1 MAEYNSTEWKK
12 GDKITSSK
20 LNNIESGIANTLEV
34 ANTALTEAV
43 DNLPGEHT
51 ALNDRVTAIETN
63 LVSKA
68 ETATGTNA
76 QSKYNL
82 VTNKVTTGN
91 VVSMIW
97 NEASGGGVQVK
108 NPDANIISFIGV
120 NNGQNDNDI
129 WAQFYAKFIA
139 NNQAAGQ
146 LYQR

>member
-34 ANTALTEAV
+34 ANSNSTKLDNIQENITALTEAV

-68 ETATGTNA
+68 ETNSALSFLKSSPKANTLVSLNPSPPKTKK
-76 QSKYNL
+76 SKSL
-82 VTNKVTTGN
+82 F
-91 VVSMIW
+91 SS
-97 NEASGGGVQVK
+97 AS
-108 NPDANIISFIGV
+108 PRA
-120 NNGQNDNDI
+120 
-129 WAQFYAKFIA
+129 
-139 NNQAAGQ
+139 
-146 LYQR
+146 